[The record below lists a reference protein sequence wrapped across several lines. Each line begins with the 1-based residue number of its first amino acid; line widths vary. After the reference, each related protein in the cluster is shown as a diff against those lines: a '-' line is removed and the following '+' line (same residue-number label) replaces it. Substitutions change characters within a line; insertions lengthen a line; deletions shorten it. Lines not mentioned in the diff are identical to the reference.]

1 MGGQDETGIRGIW
14 RSTEGLGGSPG
25 VRDRWEA
32 LDGSVMCFS
41 IVSTALSAG
50 SIWRGH
56 GAGEEQNGEVWE

>member
-1 MGGQDETGIRGIW
+1 MRLVS
-14 RSTEGLGGSPG
+14 RGLGGAQRVLGSSPG
-25 VRDRWEA
+25 VRDKWEA

-56 GAGEEQNGEVWE
+56 KEGEEQSRKVWE